1 MAARQSDSVDPVPQS
16 IGFVK
21 QVSQAT
27 AVAASGNHR
36 PLHSGDPVYPFD
48 KLINHHGVI
57 VVEFTDGSWLDMGP
71 GDQTV
76 LDQDVFDIANTE
88 EVASAATDV
97 DALQQALLAGADPT
111 QVLEPTAAGPAAGT
125 SPDTVSGD
133 GSSGLAT
140 IARDGSTTLATSGF
154 TTGDASLTELADTA
168 SEQEADELITGL
180 GGFAVSAA
188 TSSGVTENAAA
199 NPLVSNVAIT
209 VGEPDIPNQ
218 PEVPSEPAPSEL
230 PIGPAPTE
238 FPDETTPPELPDEQ
252 FPEATETLDENPSV
266 EPEDTTPPAIS
277 LNAIGLTNNNTPV
290 ISGTAEPGS
299 AITIFVAGQTIA
311 TVAAADGS
319 WSVAPQL
326 LADGSH
332 TVTVS
337 ATDDSG
343 NQSTEVTEIVT
354 IDSTGPVIN
363 AIDFDLAEQSAAG
376 DIVGQV
382 TATDIN
388 GPMSYQLDTATD
400 LFEINSE
407 TGVITLTNA
416 GAAANLLDFETNPN
430 FAELTVIATDNLGN
444 QTSQLINI
452 NITNVNELPTGEDDT
467 GFIKLGATTSLTG
480 NVLINDSDPDGDSL
494 TVAEVNGVQLGV
506 GNNVINGLYGDLT
519 IQQDGSYSYQQH
531 IINLDEGLVAHW
543 AFDELKGNHFDDIAT
558 ADQINDKGRLRG
570 NASLVDEAISGKALS
585 LDGAGDYIDINN
597 SKEINNYSHNKPI
610 GGSGFSG
617 RSISF
622 GFKVDGTD
630 LDSRQVIF
638 EEGGNVRGLVIYIEN
653 GELIVGGYNRP
664 DNINWQGSYA
674 KVDITN
680 LDTSEWHHVA
690 LVLDPDNQQLTG
702 YLDGDRFQQVQGDL
716 LYRHPG
722 DISIGRTGDQNVFL
736 DNDGIARVDNSPNYF
751 KGLVDD
757 GLVYNRVL
765 TDTEVKALHSGEL
778 SEEFNYQL
786 SDGELAAQANLN
798 ITLTDNLTGGATDDV
813 LLGGDTI
820 DLIAGGAGNDQLTG
834 ANGGDQFIWSELDQ
848 GTNQLPAVDIIKDF
862 NTQQGDALN
871 VADLLIDED
880 VNSLEQYLA
889 FNFENGSTTI
899 NVSHAGNGEI
909 TQQIVLENVDLSSHY
924 GTTDTTELIDNLLDD
939 GHLIVD

>member
-1 MAARQSDSVDPVPQS
+1 MATHQSDSVDPLQS

-27 AVAASGNHR
+27 AIATNGEHR
-36 PLHSGDPVYPFD
+36 PLHSGEPVYPFD
-48 KLINHHGVI
+48 KIINHSGVI

-76 LDQDVFDIANTE
+76 LDQDVFDFTAAE
-88 EVASAATDV
+88 EAVAATTDV
-97 DALQQALLAGADPT
+97 DVLQQALLAGADPT
-111 QVLEPTAAGPAAGT
+111 QVLEPTAAGPTAGT
-125 SPDTVSGD
+125 SPDAVSND
-133 GSSGLAT
+133 GSSGGIAT
-140 IARDGSTTLATSGF
+140 IARDGSTTLAASGF
-154 TTGDASLTELADTA
+154 TTDEADVSELVDTA
-168 SEQEADELITGL
+168 SELEVDELFSFNLIDT
-180 GGFAVSAA
+180 A
-188 TSSGVTENAAA
+188 TTA
-199 NPLVSNVAIT
+199 T
-209 VGEPDIPNQ
+209 GEPDFPVQ
-218 PEVPSEPAPSEL
+218 PEIPSEPNPTEVPAVPS
-230 PIGPAPTE
+230 PVE
-238 FPDETTPPELPDEQ
+238 FPDETTPPEFPDEQ
-252 FPEATETLDENPSV
+252 F
-266 EPEDTTPPAIS
+266 PEDTTPPAVS
-277 LNAIGLTNNNTPV
+277 LNTIGVTNNNAPV

-299 AITIFVAGQTIA
+299 AITIVVAGQTLA

-319 WSVAPQL
+319 WSVAPQP

-332 TVTVS
+332 TIAVS

-354 IDSTGPVIN
+354 VDSTGPVIN

-388 GPMSYQLDTATD
+388 GPISYQLDTATD

-416 GAAANLLDFETNPN
+416 GAAADLLDFEANPN
-430 FAELTVIATDNLGN
+430 LAELTVIATDNLGN

-452 NITNVNELPTGEDDT
+452 NITNVNESPTGEDDT
-467 GFIKLGATTSLTG
+467 GIVKLGATASLAG

-494 TVAEVNGVQLGV
+494 TVAEVNGVQLGA

-531 IINLDEGLVAHW
+531 NINLTEGLVAHW
-543 AFDELKGNHFDDIAT
+543 TFDELVSGNRFDDIAT
-558 ADQINDKGRLRG
+558 ADQINDRGRLRG

-610 GGSGFSG
+610 GGAGFSG

-674 KVDITN
+674 KADITN
-680 LDTSEWHHVA
+680 LDTNEWHHVA
-690 LVLDPDNQQLTG
+690 LVLDPANQQLTG
-702 YLDGDRFQQVQGDL
+702 YLDGNSFQQVQGDL

-736 DNDGIARVDNSPNYF
+736 DNDGVSRVDNSPNYF

-757 GLVYNRVL
+757 GLVYNRAL
-765 TDTEVKALHSGEL
+765 TDAEVKVLHSGEL
-778 SEEFNYQL
+778 SEDFSYQL

-798 ITLTDNLTGGATDDV
+798 ITLTGNLTGGATDDT

-820 DLIAGGAGNDQLTG
+820 DLMAGGAGNDQLTG
-834 ANGGDQFIWSELDQ
+834 ASGGDQFIWNEQDQ
-848 GTNQLPAVDIIKDF
+848 GTDELPAVDIIKDF
-862 NTQQGDALN
+862 NAQQGDSLN
-871 VADLLIDED
+871 LADLLIDED

-889 FNFENGSTTI
+889 FNFDNGSTTI
-899 NVSHAGNGEI
+899 NISPEGNGEV
-909 TQQIVLENVDLSSHY
+909 TQQIVLESFDLSSHY
-924 GTTDTTELIDNLLDD
+924 GTTDSSEIINGLLDD